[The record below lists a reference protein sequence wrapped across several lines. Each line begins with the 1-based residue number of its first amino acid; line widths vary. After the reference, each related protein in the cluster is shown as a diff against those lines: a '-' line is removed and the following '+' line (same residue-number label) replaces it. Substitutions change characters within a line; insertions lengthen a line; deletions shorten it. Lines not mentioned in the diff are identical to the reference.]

1 MRRTLPTCL
10 PALLALVLAACSGA
24 EVLPDP
30 GPPAATLDPRAS
42 MRVHFIDVG
51 QGNATLFE
59 FPCGAMLVDLGGEQ
73 NAAFDGVQALR
84 SYLTAF
90 FERRAD
96 LQRTLALVAV
106 THPLIDH
113 VRGASFLL
121 AIDSPFKIQ
130 NIITNGQESSSGAE
144 ELKRIHLWAA
154 AEQIPLARIAKND
167 VLPMRGLSDA
177 VVDPIQCPG
186 FDPDIRVLYSGPE
199 LQPTDWE
206 RRDFENLNNRSMVL
220 RVDFGETSVLLLSD
234 LEKTGRSVL
243 LSTMI
248 GSRAL
253 DVDIVQAAR
262 HGGGTG
268 PNREFMDEV
277 TPEVA
282 VISVG
287 PSSRQ
292 APGSA
297 WELGYPNKVA
307 VTRLVGAVRG
317 NRERPLE
324 AQVAVGPKRF
334 EPLRIERAI
343 YATGW
348 DGTLVFEAGL
358 KGSARRVAPD
368 GAPGTPRGTV
378 TSVGWSARAP
388 RSPSTRSRPRS

>member
-1 MRRTLPTCL
+1 MRTTCQIGL
-10 PALLALVLAACSGA
+10 VALLALSLAACA
-24 EVLPDP
+24 APEVKPDP
-30 GPPAATLDPRAS
+30 GPPPASLDARSS

-59 FPCGAMLVDLGGEQ
+59 FPCAAMLVDLGGEQ
-73 NAAFDGVQALR
+73 SAAFDGVEALR
-84 SYLTAF
+84 AYLTAF
-90 FERRAD
+90 FARRTD

-106 THPLIDH
+106 THPQIDH

-121 AIDSPFKIQ
+121 AIDSPFKVQ

-154 AEQIPLARIAKND
+154 AEQIPLARITKND
-167 VLPMRGLSDA
+167 VLPLRGLSDQ

-206 RRDFENLNNRSMVL
+206 RRDFENLDNRSMVL

-234 LEKTGRSVL
+234 LERVGRSVL

-248 GSRAL
+248 GSKAL
-253 DVDIVQAAR
+253 DVDILQVAR

-268 PNREFMDEV
+268 PHQEFMEEV

-287 PSSRQ
+287 PSTREG
-292 APGSA
+292 AGTA
-297 WELGYPNKVA
+297 WELGLPSKVA
-307 VTRLVGAVRG
+307 VTRLLAAVRG
-317 NRERPLE
+317 ARERPVE
-324 AQVAVGPKRF
+324 VPVALGPKKF
-334 EPLRIERAI
+334 EPMRIARAI

-348 DGTLVFEAGL
+348 DGSVVFEAGL
-358 KGSARRVAPD
+358 KGPARRVAAEDTGRPAP
-368 GAPGTPRGTV
+368 APGPV
-378 TSVGWSARAP
+378 AAR
-388 RSPSTRSRPRS
+388 